1 MEEEKKKGGRPKGA
15 KNNVS
20 VLKLRKFV
28 TTKEIERF
36 VNLAKKQAEKDP
48 VLLKFILE
56 QIFGKAAQSVDMT
69 VTPQATRFASL
80 EERLKLINNNDAK
93 YIDGE
98 VIDEGTKPDATISEN
113 SLPDGQT
120 AMADPDPGTD
130 IRPDLETPASE
141 EPHNVPHEVREV
153 VCDSVGG
160 ADQDNDLC
168 GEVGDNSSIGQEGEN
183 NNVLPD

>member
-15 KNNVS
+15 KNNVA

-80 EERLKLINNNDAK
+80 EEKLKLINNDNAK

-98 VIDEGTKPDATISEN
+98 VIEPDTESGADA
-113 SLPDGQT
+113 LQDGQG
-120 AMADPDPGTD
+120 AMANPNPGEN

-141 EPHNVPHEVREV
+141 EPHNVPHEVREEL
-153 VCDSVGG
+153 CDSVGG
-160 ADQDNDLC
+160 ADQNNNLC
-168 GEVGDNSSIGQEGEN
+168 GEVGDNRTIGQESQD